1 MKNNLAP
8 KACIFDLDGTLLET
22 LSQISYYL
30 NETLK
35 KYGIDEIEI
44 EKVKEFVGS
53 GAKNLISRA
62 LGYRGKSE
70 DEEPALYSEFYKDYL
85 ELYNAD
91 IEFMVKPYEGI
102 TESLNIIKSKGIKLA
117 VLSNKPHSSVNP
129 MIDKFFPDLFDI
141 AEGAMDG
148 VPLKPDPTPLLS
160 VCERLGVNPTETL
173 YFGDSDVDMIT
184 GKAYGAGITVGVSW
198 GFRSSEVL
206 QENGAD
212 LLLDDPIQV
221 AELVNKLTVS

>member
-1 MKNNLAP
+1 MKNDITV

-85 ELYNAD
+85 ELYNGD
-91 IEFMVKPYEGI
+91 IEFMVKPYDRI
-102 TESLNIIKSKGIKLA
+102 TESLEIIKSKGIKLA
-117 VLSNKPHSSVNP
+117 VLSNKPHSSVEP

-160 VCERLGVNPTETL
+160 VCERLGALPCETL
-173 YFGDSDVDMIT
+173 YFGDSDIDMIT
-184 GKAYGAGITVGVSW
+184 GNAYGAGKTVGVSW
-198 GFRSSEVL
+198 GFRTAEVL
-206 QENGAD
+206 RKNGAD
-212 LLLDDPIQV
+212 LILDDPSEV
-221 AELVNKLTVS
+221 GELVNKLTD